1 MRYKHSPSWT
11 QAFGRTDLVESPEL
25 LQEHARRLKAHS
37 PTNAPEFGLAATAQP
52 IGFVRLDQESAP
64 GALISSDELR
74 RGTAQGYGTK
84 AAGKPWS

>member
-1 MRYKHSPSWT
+1 MRYKHSPNWT
-11 QAFGRTDLVESPEL
+11 QTFGRTDLVESPEL

-64 GALISSDELR
+64 RRTALLR
-74 RGTAQGYGTK
+74 
-84 AAGKPWS
+84 